1 MKATLVVGAFLA
13 AILIALPL
21 FALAGPGDP
30 IPGIEV
36 GLEHDPC
43 GQPCKFASQTKT
55 NSEGVAV
62 FRNVTPGKYRLMIGT
77 IAWKSVG
84 RGSISTKSRATF
96 EIDVPGQTR
105 IVQTIYQADANSMKN
120 ANARLAP
127 FNVRG
132 GKLQTVTV
140 TIWDR
145 WGNCCP

>member
-13 AILIALPL
+13 AVLASPL
-21 FALAGPGDP
+21 FALAIGDGVP
-30 IPGIEV
+30 INGIV
-36 GLEHDPC
+36 IGFEHDP
-43 GQPCKFASQTKT
+43 GGWFTKT
-55 NSEGVAV
+55 MRTNSAGVAV
-62 FRNVTPGKYRLMIGT
+62 FRNVEPGKYRLMIGT

-84 RGSISTKSRATF
+84 RGSISSKSRATF

-105 IVQTIYQADANSMKN
+105 IVQTIYQADATS

-127 FNVRG
+127 FSVKG

-140 TIWDR
+140 TIFDR